1 MPVCFIKLQLMFDCY
16 WVIIALICSFILKD
30 TVFFIFSFPWTTLWA
45 KVLDP
50 LGVLGEVSPISLQRD
65 AVNRY
70 LLCLNKTRSLACSHV
85 LASIN
90 SISLDAS
97 LSPCINLNFGSSFRS
112 KLYWESL
119 SLVSLNENKGYCK
132 YIWLH
137 FFFWILQIVANII
150 VRWYQPTLIT

>member
-1 MPVCFIKLQLMFDCY
+1 MFDCY
-16 WVIIALICSFILKD
+16 WLIIALICSFILKD
-30 TVFFIFSFPWTTLWA
+30 TVFLITSVPWTTLWA

-50 LGVLGEVSPISLQRD
+50 LGVFGEVSPISLQRD

-70 LLCLNKTRSLACSHV
+70 LLCLNKTRSLTCSHV

-97 LSPCINLNFGSSFRS
+97 LSPCINLNFWSSFRS
-112 KLYWESL
+112 KIYWESL
-119 SLVSLNENKGYCK
+119 SLVSLNGIKGYCT

-137 FFFWILQIVANII
+137 FFGILQIALNIK

>member
-50 LGVLGEVSPISLQRD
+50 LGVLGKVSPISLQRD

-97 LSPCINLNFGSSFRS
+97 FSPCINLNFGSSFRS
-112 KLYWESL
+112 KIYWESL

-137 FFFWILQIVANII
+137 FFWILQIAVNII